1 MFPRTLTGRIISRKN
16 ISFRGKSSFYRI
28 MIIIIIIIIIII
40 TQHKSCTTCPI
51 SEFVFRFYIY
61 YTELSRIAN
70 GDLLDLYFITQQQ
83 GIFEHL

>member
-1 MFPRTLTGRIISRKN
+1 MFLRTLTGRIISQK
-16 ISFRGKSSFYRI
+16 IFPFEVSLPF
-28 MIIIIIIIIIII
+28 IIIIIIIIIIK

-61 YTELSRIAN
+61 CTELYRIEN

>member
-1 MFPRTLTGRIISRKN
+1 MIIILTII
-16 ISFRGKSSFYRI
+16 IIIIIVIIII
-28 MIIIIIIIIIII
+28 MIIIIIIK
-40 TQHKSCTTCPI
+40 TQHKSRTSCPI

>member
-1 MFPRTLTGRIISRKN
+1 M
-16 ISFRGKSSFYRI
+16 
-28 MIIIIIIIIIII
+28 IIII

>member
-16 ISFRGKSSFYRI
+16 ISFRGKSSFYR
-28 MIIIIIIIIIII
+28 IIIIIIII